1 MATLRCIKS
10 RRNGDLYEP
19 GSPAGTTGNVRIIS
33 YRLGFIPLTFFI
45 PVRFNIPMGV
55 DISGLVLFA
64 ASNFY
69 LLEAPLGEV
78 NIASPKITAENGVS
92 QSKGGG

>member
-1 MATLRCIKS
+1 MATLRCMKS

-19 GSPAGTTGNVRIIS
+19 GSPAGTTKMNVSITS
-33 YRLGFIPLTFFI
+33 YHLGFIQLTFFI
-45 PVRFNIPMGV
+45 PVRLNIPMGI

-78 NIASPKITAENGVS
+78 NIASPKITAENCVS
-92 QSKGGG
+92 QSK

>member
-1 MATLRCIKS
+1 MATLRCMKS

-19 GSPAGTTGNVRIIS
+19 GSPAGTKRMNVSITS
-33 YRLGFIPLTFFI
+33 YHLVSVHLTFFI
-45 PVRFNIPMGV
+45 PVRLNIPMGV
-55 DISGLVLFA
+55 DISRLVLFG

-78 NIASPKITAENGVS
+78 NIASPKITAKNCVF
-92 QSKGGG
+92 QSK

>member
-1 MATLRCIKS
+1 MATFKCMKS

-19 GSPAGTTGNVRIIS
+19 GSPAGTIGMNVSIS
-33 YRLGFIPLTFFI
+33 SYHLRLIPHTSFI
-45 PVRFNIPMGV
+45 PVRLNIPMGV

-69 LLEAPLGEV
+69 LLEAPLGKV
-78 NIASPKITAENGVS
+78 NIASPKITAENCVS
-92 QSKGGG
+92 QSK